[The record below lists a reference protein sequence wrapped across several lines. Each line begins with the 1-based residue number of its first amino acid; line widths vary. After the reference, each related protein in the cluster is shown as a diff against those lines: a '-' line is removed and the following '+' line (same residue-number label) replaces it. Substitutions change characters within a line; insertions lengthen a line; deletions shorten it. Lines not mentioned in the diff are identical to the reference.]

1 MQRKGVPAIDGCLC
15 EIKEKLKALYDRT
28 HACILRIN
36 GKTPDGNGDIT
47 LDLSDAI
54 PGRYV
59 ESVNGQDGNVII
71 DKASVGLSNVDN
83 VSSSQI
89 LNQADANN
97 QSRLEAFEAA
107 KLDPVELE
115 VTANSGRIIQLEG
128 QQVVL
133 DDKMEQTIQYVD
145 AIGDDVAEIKDAYVD
160 KTSTQYITGK
170 KYGPTPTSADYSGMW
185 VNKDFV
191 ETTDPTRRQNN
202 LVHTIS
208 DEHIDGVKEFVTIT
222 TENAS
227 SLKSFF
233 KSKYYSVS
241 SASRASTPWKLLYKL
256 TSFVSTTTN
265 SLLTLVYT
273 GARGAGGYYP
283 AIITVYESG
292 NTVLA
297 YAIGSSA
304 STCIKI
310 ISTPTAVYIFGYAA
324 NRNSGSGSSSFNVIS
339 GRNEDRWEKI
349 VEDQYYAISDGT
361 VTYPDGRVYVSGTLV
376 NVDIEGASQ

>member
-1 MQRKGVPAIDGCLC
+1 MQRKGVPSIDGCLC

-160 KTSTQYITGK
+160 KTTTQYITGK

-185 VNKDFV
+185 VNKAFV
-191 ETTDPTRRQNN
+191 ETTDPALRQNN
-202 LVHTIS
+202 LLHTIGNES
-208 DEHIDGVKEFVTIT
+208 FTGSKTADIT
-222 TENAS
+222 GQYPTPLKLKHAGMDVYNSPS
-227 SLKSFF
+227 SEI
-233 KSKYYSVS
+233 
-241 SASRASTPWKLLYKL
+241 T
-256 TSFVSTTTN
+256 
-265 SLLTLVYT
+265 
-273 GARGAGGYYP
+273 AGI
-283 AIITVYESG
+283 AITD
-292 NTVLA
+292 NQ
-297 YAIGSSA
+297 
-304 STCIKI
+304 
-310 ISTPTAVYIFGYAA
+310 
-324 NRNSGSGSSSFNVIS
+324 
-339 GRNEDRWEKI
+339 DRTMCWLRF
-349 VEDQYYAISDGT
+349 DDSPDGT
-361 VTYPDGRVYVSGTLV
+361 RALKVFIKDKANVYHAFV
-376 NVDIEGASQ
+376 IASYKS

>member
-1 MQRKGVPAIDGCLC
+1 MPRKGVPGIDGCLC

-59 ESVNGQDGNVII
+59 ESVNGEDGNVII

-83 VSSSQI
+83 ISSSQI

-145 AIGDDVAEIKDAYVD
+145 AIGDDVAEIKDTYVD
-160 KTSTQYITGK
+160 KTTTQYITGK
-170 KYGPTPTSADYSGMW
+170 KFIPTPAAGEYSGIA
-185 VNKDFV
+185 VNKAYV
-191 ETTDPTRRQNN
+191 ELTDGTTNN
-202 LVHTIS
+202 LVHTIGN
-208 DEHIDGVKEFVTIT
+208 ETIT
-222 TENAS
+222 GNKNFTKAIVTKKVYDVWNGN
-227 SLKSFF
+227 LDGN
-233 KSKYYSVS
+233 KYRPIGYIGLSNNDNVI
-241 SASRASTPWKLLYKL
+241 LE
-256 TSFVSTTTN
+256 VI
-265 SLLTLVYT
+265 VT
-273 GARGAGGYYP
+273 GNGGSIGYGK
-283 AIITVYESG
+283 I
-292 NTVLA
+292 L
-297 YAIGSSA
+297 IGSP
-304 STCIKI
+304 ST
-310 ISTPTAVYIFGYAA
+310 
-324 NRNSGSGSSSFNVIS
+324 SSSYCRWIIRKGNFLTEDCIAIAKLSDIS
-339 GRNEDRWEKI
+339 
-349 VEDQYYAISDGT
+349 
-361 VTYPDGRVYVSGTLV
+361 RVYVLCKNSAYTSVVINELMSKNGGDISTERFVAEYQSTDYKLDGTDPDV
-376 NVDIEGASQ
+376 EFYIKGSDF

>member
-1 MQRKGVPAIDGCLC
+1 MTRKGVPAIDGCLC

-47 LDLSDAI
+47 IDLSDAI

-115 VTANSGRIIQLEG
+115 VVANSGRIMQLEG

-160 KTSTQYITGK
+160 KTTTQYITGK
-170 KYGPTPTSADYSGMW
+170 KYVPTAGSGDYEGMIANVDYVSRTNPT
-185 VNKDFV
+185 
-191 ETTDPTRRQNN
+191 TRQNN
-202 LVHTIS
+202 LVHIIG
-208 DEHIDGVKEFVTIT
+208 DETIT
-222 TENAS
+222 G
-227 SLKSFF
+227 LKTIEGYLIMVDSNPY
-233 KSKYYSVS
+233 SKIQL
-241 SASRASTPWKLLYKL
+241 KH
-256 TSFVSTTTN
+256 TN
-265 SLLTLVYT
+265 D
-273 GARGAGGYYP
+273 A
-283 AIITVYESG
+283 
-292 NTVLA
+292 
-297 YAIGSSA
+297 
-304 STCIKI
+304 
-310 ISTPTAVYIFGYAA
+310 
-324 NRNSGSGSSSFNVIS
+324 FNVIPAS
-339 GRNEDRWEKI
+339 NVAYPNITFRDKN
-349 VEDQYYAISDGT
+349 GT
-361 VTYPDGRVYVSGTLV
+361 VMCNITIEHRTNGTTALMVGVKNANGTEKYVTLASG
-376 NVDIEGASQ
+376 NP

>member
-1 MQRKGVPAIDGCLC
+1 MPRKGVPGIDGCLC

-89 LNQADANN
+89 LNQADTNN

-160 KTSTQYITGK
+160 KTTTQYITGK

-191 ETTDPTRRQNN
+191 ETTDPARRQNN
-202 LVHTIS
+202 LVHIIS
-208 DEHIDGVKEFVTIT
+208 DEPLDGHKTFLKDLTVNTNTPCINLKDTREH
-222 TENAS
+222 TE
-227 SLKSFF
+227 LI
-233 KSKYYSVS
+233 
-241 SASRASTPWKLLYKL
+241 
-256 TSFVSTTTN
+256 TN
-265 SLLTLVYT
+265 SGIAWQDST
-273 GARGAGGYYP
+273 GTTFCRLRAGWRDNGQAYLQ
-283 AIITVYESG
+283 AILK
-292 NTVLA
+292 NA
-297 YAIGSSA
+297 
-304 STCIKI
+304 
-310 ISTPTAVYIFGYAA
+310 
-324 NRNSGSGSSSFNVIS
+324 
-339 GRNEDRWEKI
+339 
-349 VEDQYYAISDGT
+349 DGT
-361 VTYPDGRVYVSGTLV
+361 YSYVMLA
-376 NVDIEGASQ
+376 EGNA

>member
-1 MQRKGVPAIDGCLC
+1 MPRKRVPAIDGCLC

-89 LNQADANN
+89 LNQADTNN

-107 KLDPVELE
+107 KLDPIELE

-160 KTSTQYITGK
+160 KTTTQYITGK
-170 KYGPTPTSADYSGMW
+170 KFIPTPTAGEYSGIA
-185 VNKDFV
+185 VNKAYV
-191 ETTDPTRRQNN
+191 ESTDGVTNN
-202 LVHTIS
+202 LVHTIGNESVNGKKTIIGHLEINGTYSNKTARAFVTNTAPNRWTRLYHTGANTELTHQVLMFVITGQKGNSEWMSGLLIAYLSGNNLVIKDLTGHIRADEYQRICAVHCTDGRYEIWGDGKDGNNGFTLSRLMENNWGAPS
-208 DEHIDGVKEFVTIT
+208 DYWTVDGVTRQSTFDPTDT
-222 TENAS
+222 
-227 SLKSFF
+227 
-233 KSKYYSVS
+233 SKY
-241 SASRASTPWKLLYKL
+241 
-256 TSFVSTTTN
+256 
-265 SLLTLVYT
+265 T
-273 GARGAGGYYP
+273 GYGYIRGY
-283 AIITVYESG
+283 
-292 NTVLA
+292 
-297 YAIGSSA
+297 
-304 STCIKI
+304 
-310 ISTPTAVYIFGYAA
+310 
-324 NRNSGSGSSSFNVIS
+324 
-339 GRNEDRWEKI
+339 
-349 VEDQYYAISDGT
+349 
-361 VTYPDGRVYVSGTLV
+361 
-376 NVDIEGASQ
+376 

>member
-115 VTANSGRIIQLEG
+115 VVANSGRIIQLEG

-145 AIGDDVAEIKDAYVD
+145 AIGDDVAEIEDAYVD
-160 KTSTQYITGK
+160 KTTTQYITGK
-170 KYGPTPTSADYSGMW
+170 KYVPTAGADDYEGMIAN
-185 VNKDFV
+185 VDYLSR
-191 ETTDPTRRQNN
+191 TDPATRQNN
-202 LVHTIS
+202 LVHLIG
-208 DEHIDGVKEFVTIT
+208 DEHIEGTKYFDKVIRTTTRPVFSLTNSNLDSSSWVKV
-222 TENAS
+222 
-227 SLKSFF
+227 
-233 KSKYYSVS
+233 YSWT
-241 SASRASTPWKLLYKL
+241 ASTTQRMLWVDMFDRLNGRTARYLLSGAVVNGTIRRDMGTSTLDAQIKLAYA
-256 TSFVSTTTN
+256 N
-265 SLLTLVYT
+265 
-273 GARGAGGYYP
+273 G
-283 AIITVYESG
+283 IITFFTNKRRATFNVVM
-292 NTVLA
+292 N
-297 YAIGSSA
+297 AIGSSLEQFDITIENMQNA
-304 STCIKI
+304 VDE
-310 ISTPTAVYIFGYAA
+310 PTTA
-324 NRNSGSGSSSFNVIS
+324 NYTWVVG
-339 GRNEDRWEKI
+339 
-349 VEDQYYAISDGT
+349 
-361 VTYPDGRVYVSGTLV
+361 VT
-376 NVDIEGASQ
+376 E

>member
-1 MQRKGVPAIDGCLC
+1 MQRKGVPGIDGCLC

-83 VSSSQI
+83 ISSSQI

-115 VTANSGRIIQLEG
+115 VVNNSARIIQLEG

-160 KTSTQYITGK
+160 KTTTQYITGK

-191 ETTDPTRRQNN
+191 ETTDPARRQNN
-202 LVHTIS
+202 LVHTIADETVKGTKMGDCSTATTASVIGVAGWTS
-208 DEHIDGVKEFVTIT
+208 DARTASNFTQSSGNRYWRVTPIAFTDGKPLLAFNIQYNVGRDEFIFTMI
-222 TENAS
+222 
-227 SLKSFF
+227 
-233 KSKYYSVS
+233 
-241 SASRASTPWKLLYKL
+241 STKRDGT
-256 TSFVSTTTN
+256 TSFKVLGTMN
-265 SLLTLVYT
+265 RDT
-273 GARGAGGYYP
+273 GA
-283 AIITVYESG
+283 
-292 NTVLA
+292 
-297 YAIGSSA
+297 
-304 STCIKI
+304 
-310 ISTPTAVYIFGYAA
+310 
-324 NRNSGSGSSSFNVIS
+324 
-339 GRNEDRWEKI
+339 W
-349 VEDQYYAISDGT
+349 Q
-361 VTYPDGRVYVSGTLV
+361 
-376 NVDIEGASQ
+376 

>member
-115 VTANSGRIIQLEG
+115 VVANSGRIIQLEG

-145 AIGDDVAEIKDAYVD
+145 AIGDDVATIPATYATKSALQGVSTDLGTTQTQLSNLANELHINKPYVTTNTDQTINSTKIFTKVTYGVAPRDGDNADAFVT
-160 KTSTQYITGK
+160 KANVMSTDGK
-170 KYGPTPTSADYSGMW
+170 L
-185 VNKDFV
+185 
-191 ETTDPTRRQNN
+191 NN
-202 LVHTIS
+202 LVHTIGN
-208 DEHIDGVKEFVTIT
+208 ETKDGAFSI
-222 TENAS
+222 
-227 SLKSFF
+227 
-233 KSKYYSVS
+233 Y
-241 SASRASTPWKLLYKL
+241 
-256 TSFVSTTTN
+256 
-265 SLLTLVYT
+265 
-273 GARGAGGYYP
+273 
-283 AIITVYESG
+283 
-292 NTVLA
+292 
-297 YAIGSSA
+297 GSSE
-304 STCIKI
+304 STLNYSATAHNLFLKNRWGNVNTSPYNATTPMIMFLDNVNNVEGAI
-310 ISTPTAVYIFGYAA
+310 YMVINSNHTTSLRISV
-324 NRNSGSGSSSFNVIS
+324 RN
-339 GRNEDRWEKI
+339 
-349 VEDQYYAISDGT
+349 SDGT
-361 VTYPDGRVYVSGTLV
+361 MKTSTLLTGD
-376 NVDIEGASQ
+376 NIQ

>member
-107 KLDPVELE
+107 KLDPIELE

-145 AIGDDVAEIKDAYVD
+145 AIGDDVAAIPTTYATKSALQGVSTDLGTTQTQLTNLANELHINKPYVTTNTDQTIDATKIFTKVTYGVTPGD
-160 KTSTQYITGK
+160 GDNANAFVTKENVMSTNGK
-170 KYGPTPTSADYSGMW
+170 L
-185 VNKDFV
+185 
-191 ETTDPTRRQNN
+191 NN

-208 DEHIDGVKEFVTIT
+208 NESIGGEKNFLNRPYLSWDVALGSTFYHEYLRMSAKDTAKPIVTIVGAQDLSGSNKST
-222 TENAS
+222 NVQFDVYQDGNMANHSRLFLTHEEN
-227 SLKSFF
+227 
-233 KSKYYSVS
+233 
-241 SASRASTPWKLLYKL
+241 RTLLQIRRYKNGAI
-256 TSFVSTTTN
+256 VST
-265 SLLTLVYT
+265 YT
-273 GARGAGGYYP
+273 
-283 AIITVYESG
+283 I
-292 NTVLA
+292 
-297 YAIGSSA
+297 A
-304 STCIKI
+304 SIND
-310 ISTPTAVYIFGYAA
+310 P
-324 NRNSGSGSSSFNVIS
+324 
-339 GRNEDRWEKI
+339 
-349 VEDQYYAISDGT
+349 
-361 VTYPDGRVYVSGTLV
+361 
-376 NVDIEGASQ
+376 

>member
-1 MQRKGVPAIDGCLC
+1 MPRKGVPGIDGCLC

-97 QSRLEAFEAA
+97 QSRLDAFEAA

-160 KTSTQYITGK
+160 KTTTQYITGK

-191 ETTDPTRRQNN
+191 ETTDPAKRQNN

-208 DEHIDGVKEFVTIT
+208 NESVNGVK
-222 TENAS
+222 
-227 SLKSFF
+227 
-233 KSKYYSVS
+233 
-241 SASRASTPWKLLYKL
+241 
-256 TSFVSTTTN
+256 SFVDGIRNKYLLAKATSTGWIKIYQTTRQSGAPQLVLLFSPVKPFMYPNKGGILTVQHSSDN
-265 SLLTLVYT
+265 SLTWNFCHPSNVLDNYRIAQN
-273 GARGAGGYYP
+273 GN
-283 AIITVYESG
+283 ITELWIRIE
-292 NTVLA
+292 N
-297 YAIGSSA
+297 
-304 STCIKI
+304 KD
-310 ISTPTAVYIFGYAA
+310 
-324 NRNSGSGSSSFNVIS
+324 N
-339 GRNEDRWEKI
+339 
-349 VEDQYYAISDGT
+349 DQYYIQCLNDSNWDSINSWEAVTMTSAVSFPYESYISST
-361 VTYPDGRVYVSGTLV
+361 RWPL
-376 NVDIEGASQ
+376 

>member
-1 MQRKGVPAIDGCLC
+1 MPRKGVPGIDGCLC

-160 KTSTQYITGK
+160 KTTMQYITGK
-170 KYGPTPTSADYSGMW
+170 KFIPTPAAGENSGIA
-185 VNKDFV
+185 VNKAYV
-191 ETTDPTRRQNN
+191 ESTDGVTNN
-202 LVHTIS
+202 LVHRTGNENLVHQSNMRWYATTTSGSNRWREIYKWNGRFIGVVRVLSSRIQINDIVMYGRDERYLKWGAYHQS
-208 DEHIDGVKEFVTIT
+208 DSELNPRLYQNDDG
-222 TENAS
+222 S
-227 SLKSFF
+227 YSLWMKI
-233 KSKYYSVS
+233 
-241 SASRASTPWKLLYKL
+241 RASDNTLAQIIGDYIGEIE
-256 TSFVSTTTN
+256 TSTT
-265 SLLTLVYT
+265 SK
-273 GARGAGGYYP
+273 
-283 AIITVYESG
+283 
-292 NTVLA
+292 
-297 YAIGSSA
+297 SA
-304 STCIKI
+304 VGDI
-310 ISTPTAVYIFGYAA
+310 P
-324 NRNSGSGSSSFNVIS
+324 
-339 GRNEDRWEKI
+339 
-349 VEDQYYAISDGT
+349 
-361 VTYPDGRVYVSGTLV
+361 GTLIREL
-376 NVDIEGASQ
+376 VD